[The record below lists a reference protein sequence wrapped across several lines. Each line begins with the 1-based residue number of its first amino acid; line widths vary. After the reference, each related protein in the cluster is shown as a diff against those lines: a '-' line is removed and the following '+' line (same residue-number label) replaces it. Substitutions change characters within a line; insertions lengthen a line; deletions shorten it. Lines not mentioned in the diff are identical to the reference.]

1 MITQLGYQAVLSFQ
15 VGNRVP
21 LPQALNAVYLYIL
34 QGELSHQLKGRSP
47 DRWFSACPSCQS
59 QSIKMNEGRRVCS
72 WLLGDINK
80 SPSKDGIQ
88 ANISP
93 SKKSPSKNRRRKGDG
108 SGSIHWRTLIR
119 NGKDYP
125 QAHYHWKENGKKKT
139 KYIPKQLLGDIQEAE
154 AAKRPVTEILG
165 LLGVTQ
171 SPSKNALLG
180 LISVS
185 PSKGE
190 EQGEISPSNK
200 SPSKTRRRKGYGSGS
215 IHWKTITRNGKDYPQ
230 AWYHYEFWEEGDRL
244 IKSSKYISKGV
255 LPRVQKLEA
264 EKAPVKEI
272 LNVLG
277 VIKTK

>member
-1 MITQLGYQAVLSFQ
+1 MMITQLHYQAVLGLQ
-15 VGNRVP
+15 VGERVR
-21 LPQALNAVYLYIL
+21 LSQAPNAVYLYIL
-34 QGELSHQLKGRSP
+34 QGELSHQLKRRSP

-59 QSIKMNEGRRVCS
+59 QSINLDERRGVCS

-88 ANISP
+88 SNISP
-93 SKKSPSKNRRRKGDG
+93 SNKSPSKNRRQKGDG
-108 SGSIHWRTLIR
+108 NGSIHWRTLIR

-139 KYIPKQLLGDIQEAE
+139 KYIPKQLLEDIQEAE

-180 LISVS
+180 DTDIS

-244 IKSSKYISKGV
+244 IKSSKYIPKRLLAQV
-255 LPRVQKLEA
+255 TRLDAQ
-264 EKAPVKEI
+264 KAPVKEI
-272 LNVLG
+272 LKLLG
-277 VIKTK
+277 VIN